1 MKRKDSGLDPN
12 RRRWFVLSVYQHRF
26 GPRCDR
32 LQSAVRPSCRYTAA
46 SFFQVG
52 SFYFFSTCIDAVK
65 RVRSFNLFEAKRRG
79 EKKLRTNFFFFF
91 VRDDG
96 RSSHEAGKD
105 VRPLWMRQLPLNET
119 CFKMEPAVF

>member
-52 SFYFFSTCIDAVK
+52 LFNFFSTFIDAVK

-79 EKKLRTNFFFFF
+79 EKNYGQTFFFLSETT
-91 VRDDG
+91 VG
-96 RSSHEAGKD
+96 RHTKQE
-105 VRPLWMRQLPLNET
+105 RM
-119 CFKMEPAVF
+119 